1 MKKIFLSILA
11 ACVLAIGVATLIV
24 FWYVGIFVFDEV
36 EDSRTE
42 DEIAKAFIEEKY
54 GMDAIFI
61 NITPDNFVDGK
72 SYKMAF
78 KEQEDVVFTVTYE
91 TENYATVYHDDYEIM
106 LAEHEAKE
114 QAEKILPLIEKI
126 GFKKPLSGLLIQTGL
141 ENIKTE
147 NQIRWLMLETE
158 TSYESIEKNEAESII
173 AVLNLIK
180 DHDIDVQKIKLYNRW
195 DRSQIVLNLKEIEG
209 IQSDEEIKA
218 YIMSQ

>member
-1 MKKIFLSILA
+1 MKKILLGILA
-11 ACVLAIGVATLIV
+11 ACVLAIGVGTLIIL
-24 FWYVGIFVFDEV
+24 WYVGMFVFDKV
-36 EDSRTE
+36 EDSRNE

-72 SYKMAF
+72 SYRMAF
-78 KEQEDVVFTVTYE
+78 KEQEDVVFTVTFE
-91 TENYATVYHDDYEIM
+91 TVDYATVYHDDYEIM

-114 QAEKILPLIEKI
+114 QAEKILPQIEEI

-158 TSYESIEKNEAESII
+158 TSYETIEKTEIEAII
-173 AVLNLIK
+173 AVLNLVE
-180 DHDIDVQKIKLYNRW
+180 DYNIDVQKIKLYNRW
-195 DRSQIVLNLKEIEG
+195 DRSQVVLDLQKIEDF
-209 IQSDEEIKA
+209 QSDEEMEV
-218 YIMSQ
+218 YIRSQ